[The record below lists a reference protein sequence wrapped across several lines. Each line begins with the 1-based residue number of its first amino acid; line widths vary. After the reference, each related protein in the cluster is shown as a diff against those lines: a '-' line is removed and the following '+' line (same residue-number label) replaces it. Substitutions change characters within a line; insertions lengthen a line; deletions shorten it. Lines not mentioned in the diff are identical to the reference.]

1 MELNLKSKF
10 FVLILF
16 CFSIQNCL
24 PPPEQW
30 EDIES
35 DYDHVLNVLGI
46 ISLDEEVSS
55 FVGIYRTT
63 DLGEMSQVFA
73 GVDTVWW
80 DEQNY
85 YLDSLY
91 EPAALIKDAIVQI
104 SDGTKN
110 YEFNFVEKITFID
123 TIYFDTTFTF
133 YGYSFDW
140 DTTIYDTNNIRIN
153 FYVDTTGTFIP
164 QSETNYELS
173 ITAPGF
179 DPVYG
184 SLTTPNFPEL
194 RDTLIADTIVSR
206 STFEI
211 HWSPAEDTTKGFL
224 SGTVLNEWSD
234 YWDESKN
241 WCRPYFERIVNLSD
255 SLYTVPT
262 EFCEESQDD
271 ELISEEYFIRLT
283 SMDDN
288 YFKYFIRDEVEDYS
302 NFLIDSPTTKGR
314 SVGIEG
320 GFGVFGSIATDEVY
334 RIVVP

>member
-46 ISLDEEVSS
+46 ISLDEEVPS
-55 FVGIYRTT
+55 FVGLYRTT
-63 DLGEMSQVFA
+63 DLGELSQINV
-73 GVDTVWW
+73 GSDTISSE
-80 DEQNY
+80 DDFFEKPI
-85 YLDSLY
+85 Y

-104 SDGTKN
+104 SDGQN
-110 YEFNFVEKITFID
+110 AFEFSFVETEIFYDTVNFTIGGIDYQFID
-123 TIYFDTTFTF
+123 TLDIPINYYKDTLGIFE
-133 YGYSFDW
+133 
-140 DTTIYDTNNIRIN
+140 
-153 FYVDTTGTFIP
+153 P
-164 QSETNYELS
+164 QSGVNYTLS
-173 ITAPGF
+173 IQASGY
-179 DPVYG
+179 DPVTG

-288 YFKYFIRDEVEDYS
+288 YFKYFIRGEVEDYS

>member
-104 SDGTKN
+104 SDGTNN
-110 YEFNFVEKITFID
+110 YEFNFVEYEEFYDTTNFTIGGIDFQFID
-123 TIYFDTTFTF
+123 TLE
-133 YGYSFDW
+133 
-140 DTTIYDTNNIRIN
+140 IRLN
-153 FYVDTTGTFIP
+153 FYKDTLGLFQP
-164 QSETNYELS
+164 LPGVNYTLS
-173 ITAPGF
+173 IQASGY
-179 DPVYG
+179 DPVTG

-271 ELISEEYFIRLT
+271 QLISEEYFIRLT
-283 SMDDN
+283 SMDYN
-288 YFKYFIRDEVEDYS
+288 YFKYFIRGEVEDYS
-302 NFLIDSPTTKGR
+302 NFLIDSPATKGR